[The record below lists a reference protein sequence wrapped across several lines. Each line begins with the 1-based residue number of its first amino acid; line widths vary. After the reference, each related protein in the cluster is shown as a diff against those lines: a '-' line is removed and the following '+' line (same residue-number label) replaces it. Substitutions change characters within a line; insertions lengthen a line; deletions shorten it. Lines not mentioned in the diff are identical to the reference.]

1 MLGLQYVL
9 EKISR
14 IERGNISTIIVG
26 DYNTQLP
33 IIDRKQNRRLI
44 RK

>member
-9 EKISR
+9 ENIGR
-14 IERGNISTIIVG
+14 IERGNISIIIVG
-26 DYNTQLP
+26 DYNTQLS
-33 IIDRKQNRRLI
+33 IMDRKPNRRPM